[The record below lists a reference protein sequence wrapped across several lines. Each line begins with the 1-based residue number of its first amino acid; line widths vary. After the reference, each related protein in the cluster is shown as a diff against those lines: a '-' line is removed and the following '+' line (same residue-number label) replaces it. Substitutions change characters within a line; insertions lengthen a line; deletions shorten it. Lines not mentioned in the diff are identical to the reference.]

1 MYFGVYY
8 LKKYP
13 AFDKIRTAERI
24 LKAKARTNRHT
35 IATFW
40 F

>member
-8 LKKYP
+8 LKKCP
-13 AFDKIRTAERI
+13 AFAKFWTAERI

-35 IATFW
+35 IATFG